1 MTRRDSITRVISGI
15 VLTGAVMLLSPS
27 CATKGFMRTLH
38 EETMAKNR
46 EIESRL
52 AAMES
57 TVAVIDSMTQ
67 EQYRLI
73 MGTRAIV
80 GNQSQSQQD
89 NLLSLSA
96 RLENIYT
103 MMNELNQKLQAI
115 QLYGGLEAPA
125 PTSSDPYASSSDTT
139 AGTAPSASGVSP
151 YSPVS
156 PSSVDPN
163 EVYNAALADLNNK
176 NYDLAESRFMA
187 FLIQFP
193 RHELAG
199 NAQYW
204 LGEVDYA
211 KKQYD
216 LAISGFQKVIDNY
229 PKSEKVPA
237 AMLKMG
243 FAQIE
248 VGKKNTGVATL
259 RKLVKEHKGTEE
271 AKLATAR
278 LRKLGR

>member
-1 MTRRDSITRVISGI
+1 MKRRDSIIKSVSCI
-15 VLTGAVMLLSPS
+15 VLAGAVLTISPS
-27 CATKGFMRTLH
+27 CATKKFMLTLQ

-52 AAMES
+52 TVLEQS
-57 TVAVIDSMTQ
+57 VAVVDSMAR
-67 EQYRLI
+67 EQHRLM

-89 NLLSLSA
+89 NIQGLSA
-96 RLENIYT
+96 RLDNIYH

-125 PTSSDPYASSSDTT
+125 PQSSAAPDTASSGREVTT
-139 AGTAPSASGVSP
+139 GQPSFPSVAPLSN
-151 YSPVS
+151 
-156 PSSVDPN
+156 VDPK
-163 EVYNAALADLNNK
+163 EVYDAALADVNNLN
-176 NYDLAESRFMA
+176 YSFAESRFMA

-193 RHELAG
+193 RHELAP

-211 KKQYD
+211 QKKYD
-216 LAISGFQKVIDNY
+216 LAISEFEKVIENY
-229 PKSEKVPA
+229 PQSEKVPA
-237 AMLKMG
+237 SLLKIA

-248 VGKKNTGVATL
+248 LGKKSTARGTL
-259 RKLVKEHKGTEE
+259 QKLIKEYPKSEE
-271 AKLATAR
+271 AKLARA
-278 LRKLGR
+278 KVKQLGR